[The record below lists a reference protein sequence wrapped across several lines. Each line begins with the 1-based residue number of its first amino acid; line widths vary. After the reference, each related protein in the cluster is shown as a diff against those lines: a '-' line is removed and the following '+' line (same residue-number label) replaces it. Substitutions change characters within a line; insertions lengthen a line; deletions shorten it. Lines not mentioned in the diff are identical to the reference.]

1 MAYFDI
7 NAYET
12 VEERLNRFWE
22 NHPDGRVETEMV
34 HYSDDRV
41 VFKATIWR
49 DKGDFYATATGFA
62 EEVRSAK
69 GVNATSFVENA
80 ETSALGRC
88 LANMNYHGTKGKR
101 PSRTEMEKVER
112 SKPAEKPAKAQAP
125 EPNDSDPLSQLQVKQ
140 FEAACRGKV
149 LDPVEVAKNAGLEW
163 GKLLVKDLPA
173 LRQSFKDL
181 SSSSEGGDN

>member
-7 NAYET
+7 NSYET
-12 VEERLNRFWE
+12 VEERLTRFWD

-34 HYSDDRV
+34 HYSEDRV

-112 SKPAEKPAKAQAP
+112 HKTADKPAPAVSKEDNSALAP
-125 EPNDSDPLSQLQVKQ
+125 LQVKQ
-140 FEAACRGKV
+140 FEAACRGKS
-149 LDPVEVAKNAGLEW
+149 LDPQAVAKEAGLEW
-163 GKLLVKDLPA
+163 GNLLTKDLPA
-173 LRQSFKDL
+173 LREAFKKL
-181 SSSSEGGDN
+181 APAEGGEG